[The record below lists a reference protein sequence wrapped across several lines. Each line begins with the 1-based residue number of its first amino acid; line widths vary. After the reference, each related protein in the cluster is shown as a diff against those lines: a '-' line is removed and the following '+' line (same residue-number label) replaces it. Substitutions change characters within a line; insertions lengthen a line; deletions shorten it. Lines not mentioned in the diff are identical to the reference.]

1 MRRRLEE
8 VFRAGL
14 GISAEVF
21 APTTQ
26 IIRKVRSLDFPM
38 HATSFRIVAWTP
50 YLTAITKI
58 LARNQITNGGPG
70 KRGLD
75 RGELASA
82 NRDM

>member
-1 MRRRLEE
+1 
-8 VFRAGL
+8 
-14 GISAEVF
+14 
-21 APTTQ
+21 
-26 IIRKVRSLDFPM
+26 M